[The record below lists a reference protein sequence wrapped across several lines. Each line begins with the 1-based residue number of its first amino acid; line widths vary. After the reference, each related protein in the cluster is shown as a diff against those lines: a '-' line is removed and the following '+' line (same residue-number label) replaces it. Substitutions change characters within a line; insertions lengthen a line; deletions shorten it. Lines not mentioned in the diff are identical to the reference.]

1 MQAAQPD
8 STPMKPTFIHLF
20 RQCLPWLFWT
30 VSATPLFILMG
41 LGLFTR
47 YLADDYSTSGIL
59 KLQGFWGAQT
69 YWYAAWSGC
78 FSYNFFISLIE
89 IAGVAIVPWL
99 PMTAIFLLIVS
110 MIVSVRKLFTAMG
123 IELGLGW
130 IALLSNIILF
140 GTIKS
145 FHDFQQVIFWQTGI
159 MSYQVNLILFSL
171 EATMF
176 LERFIL
182 SPSKTRL
189 KREYLLWY
197 LVFFI
202 SGGFAETWVVMQI
215 SLLGLAFICIM
226 FTRLPNK
233 KEILLMLGGG
243 FIVSWLALLVMAYA
257 PGNMNRNTIMAGL
270 SVQLLVSSLI
280 RAFWDVPQF
289 LLEWSHDNTLLVV
302 MLLTSGLAV
311 GLFTKSDS
319 KRASCHIGLGALLF
333 LNIYI
338 VMWAGFVPQFAVM
351 GIRPVDR
358 ALFMPMFLLLW
369 AYVLFG
375 VFLGAGLRVMIKPVI
390 RVAAQAGLLLALAY
404 MLFLLP
410 VRFALTYYNLA
421 APLSMYALHWDV
433 RDSYLRQVAASGQ
446 TKVVVESLRR
456 NPDLHAIQSTFWIEG
471 DLQDLPNHWINSVA
485 ANYYGLKSI
494 TLKYPVKS
502 SP

>member
-1 MQAAQPD
+1 M
-8 STPMKPTFIHLF
+8 
-20 RQCLPWLFWT
+20 
-30 VSATPLFILMG
+30 
-41 LGLFTR
+41 
-47 YLADDYSTSGIL
+47 
-59 KLQGFWGAQT
+59 
-69 YWYAAWSGC
+69 
-78 FSYNFFISLIE
+78 
-89 IAGVAIVPWL
+89 AGVAIVPWV
-99 PMTAIFLLIVS
+99 PMVAIFLLIVS
-110 MIVSVRKLFTAMG
+110 MIVTFRNLFAALR
-123 IELGLGW
+123 IELGLVW
-130 IALLSNIILF
+130 IAFLSNIILF
-140 GTIKS
+140 GTIKG

-171 EATMF
+171 EVGLF
-176 LERFIL
+176 LQRFIL
-182 SPSKTRL
+182 SPAKARL

-215 SLLGLAFICIM
+215 SLLGLAFICIVL
-226 FTRLPNK
+226 TRVPNK
-233 KEILLMLGGG
+233 KEILLVLGGG
-243 FIVSWLALLVMAYA
+243 FIVSWLALFVMAYA

-270 SVQLLVSSLI
+270 SVQLLVSSLT
-280 RAFWDVPQF
+280 RAFWDVPRF
-289 LLEWSHDNTLLVV
+289 LLEWSGDNTLLAV
-302 MLLTSGLAV
+302 MLLVAGLAV
-311 GLFTKSDS
+311 GLFVKSDG
-319 KRASCHIGLGALLF
+319 KKTWRHIGLGALLF

-375 VFLGAGLRVMIKPVI
+375 VFLGTGLRVMIKPVM
-390 RVAAQAGLLLALAY
+390 RAAVQVILLLALVY

-433 RDSYLRQVAASGQ
+433 RDNYLREAAVSGQ
-446 TKVVVESLRR
+446 TRVVVESLRR

-471 DLQDLPNHWINSVA
+471 DMQDLPDHWINAVA
-485 ANYYGLKSI
+485 AKYYGLKSI

-502 SP
+502 NP